1 MGKRRR
7 SRHPQDDAQPT
18 NTNSPERSSTMDD
31 EKKVDAA
38 TVAPADDD
46 EDAREFEALIRDIAE
61 LRDADTVVDHMDIET
76 YRKGR
81 RA

>member
-1 MGKRRR
+1 
-7 SRHPQDDAQPT
+7 
-18 NTNSPERSSTMDD
+18 MDD